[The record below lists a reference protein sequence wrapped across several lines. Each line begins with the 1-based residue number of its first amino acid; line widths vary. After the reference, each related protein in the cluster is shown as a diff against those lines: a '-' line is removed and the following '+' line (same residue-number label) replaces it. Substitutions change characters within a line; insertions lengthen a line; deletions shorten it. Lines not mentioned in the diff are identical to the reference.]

1 VAKLAVGGAI
11 ETAGAIGQTALKAVK
26 DMLVGV
32 VEGVRDVANAAMVKG
47 EEKTLTVKPKP
58 APPKK

>member
-1 VAKLAVGGAI
+1 VGGAI

-32 VEGVRDVANAAMVKG
+32 VEGVREVANAAMVKG
-47 EEKTLTVKPKP
+47 EEKTSVVKPKP
-58 APPKK
+58 TPPGRK